1 VAAAESEADAMVSV
15 QAAEVNTRVHGV
27 GALDL
32 LAIALI
38 AQAQA
43 SEGKTTVSVE
53 VEKAHIR
60 VQDAGVSGQS
70 AIARTVV
77 ELALPGKAMV
87 SAKAEEASTFV
98 RGATEKDS
106 SDAAAHLC
114 VYSSHFTRNKNFKP
128 SVIDFMF

>member
-1 VAAAESEADAMVSV
+1 MVSV
-15 QAAEVNTRVHGV
+15 QEAKVNTRVHGV
-27 GALDL
+27 GASGL

-53 VEKAHIR
+53 VVKVHIR
-60 VQDAGVSGQS
+60 VHDAGELGQS

-77 ELALPGKAMV
+77 ELALAEKAMV
-87 SAKAEEASTFV
+87 SAEAEEASTFV

-106 SDAAAHLC
+106 SSAAAHLC
-114 VYSSHFTRNKNFKP
+114 VVSPHFTRSKNFKA
-128 SVIDFMF
+128 SVVDFMF

>member
-1 VAAAESEADAMVSV
+1 MVSV
-15 QAAEVNTRVHGV
+15 QAAEENTRVHGV
-27 GALDL
+27 GASGL

-53 VEKAHIR
+53 VVKVHIR

-70 AIARTVV
+70 AIARSVV
-77 ELALPGKAMV
+77 ELALAGKVMV
-87 SAKAEEASTFV
+87 STEAEEANTFV
-98 RGATEKDS
+98 RGATERDS
-106 SDAAAHLC
+106 SDTVAHLC
-114 VYSSHFTRNKNFKP
+114 VYSSLFTSNKNFKP